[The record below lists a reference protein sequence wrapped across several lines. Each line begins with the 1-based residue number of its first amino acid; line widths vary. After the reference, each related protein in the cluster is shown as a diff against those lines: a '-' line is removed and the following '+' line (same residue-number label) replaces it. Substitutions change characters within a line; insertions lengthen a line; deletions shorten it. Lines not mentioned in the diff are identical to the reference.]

1 MNHIQIEGE
10 LDRGWLVTLISEGY
24 STYDIIKNYDL
35 TENLIVENFDLF
47 EKDAIIEGLSLSED
61 SVRIAIEKEFF
72 TNSDIKNLTMSTYSK
87 FSEEFIS
94 EYSEYINWTRLIM
107 YISTQSDDFNKY
119 IEIIDEN
126 NLWSYISA
134 NDLPIDFIREYKD
147 KLDWKYL
154 SMVKC
159 FTDEEKEEFVNYI
172 LYNVSEEVEGDFID
186 NSQFGFVKNMSDEEL
201 ESLIEEINKKLY
213 PENWPK

>member
-1 MNHIQIEGE
+1 MNHIQIDGE

-35 TENLIVENFDLF
+35 TEDLIVENFDLL

-72 TNSDIKNLTMSTYSK
+72 TQSDIKNLTMSTYSK

-186 NSQFGFVKNMSDEEL
+186 KSQFEFVKNMSDEEL